1 VPHRSRV
8 EPRLSST
15 HGAEWNQRNL
25 RQTSPL
31 RDLPSQVRVT
41 RPHHALEGKVLEVF
55 AKLRHK
61 GRPHFMLVLPDGS
74 RSYIPVAWTD
84 FVAPPAGS
92 AAPCSIVASASDL
105 LRLRQRVDCLL
116 RRIQAGPSTEQNS
129 STQESQHATAATGAV
144 ECRTSSHSTDL
155 STTHPRATE
164 QSGQPP
170 GRTSPQNGPKT
181 PDTASSFHSTKNT

>member
-1 VPHRSRV
+1 MVAKSGR
-8 EPRLSST
+8 
-15 HGAEWNQRNL
+15 RNL

-41 RPHHALEGKVLEVF
+41 RPHHALEGTVLEVF

-61 GRPHFMLVLPDGS
+61 GRPHFVLVLPDGS

-84 FVAPPAGS
+84 FVAPPPGS

-116 RRIQAGPSTEQNS
+116 HRIQAGPITELNS
-129 STQESQHATAATGAV
+129 LTQENQHATAATGAV
-144 ECRTSSHSTDL
+144 ECRTSSSPTDL
-155 STTHPRATE
+155 STTYPCATE

-170 GRTSPQNGPKT
+170 GRASSQNGPKT
-181 PDTASSFHSTKNT
+181 LDTASSLHSTKNT

>member
-1 VPHRSRV
+1 MPSAV
-8 EPRLSST
+8 
-15 HGAEWNQRNL
+15 GAECCRRNL
-25 RQTSPL
+25 RETSPL
-31 RDLPSQVRVT
+31 QDLPRQVRVT
-41 RPHHALEGKVLEVF
+41 RQHHALEGKVLEVF

-84 FVAPPAGS
+84 FVALPPGS

-105 LRLRQRVDCLL
+105 LRLRERVDCLL

-144 ECRTSSHSTDL
+144 ECRTSPNSTDL
-155 STTHPRATE
+155 STTHPCTTE
-164 QSGQPP
+164 RSGQPS
-170 GRTSPQNGPKT
+170 GRTSSQNSSQQ
-181 PDTASSFHSTKNT
+181 TAHTTSCLHSTKIP